1 MWFIGEKDLFRVDG
15 EWLLVNGEWKL
26 ESGCWILQAVSSS
39 ARRKE
44 GVSRTGLR
52 INACSRYNF
61 TLLRAVKP
69 LELTRFSDQ
78 MKFKSSKRKRA
89 RLSKYVLEFYILHS
103 EFFIYF
109 FFP

>member
-52 INACSRYNF
+52 INASSRYNF

-69 LELTRFSDQ
+69 LEVTRFRAILGLNQ
-78 MKFKSSKRKRA
+78 PFKTTVNHTFCIKNHTFW
-89 RLSKYVLEFYILHS
+89 VD
-103 EFFIYF
+103 
-109 FFP
+109 